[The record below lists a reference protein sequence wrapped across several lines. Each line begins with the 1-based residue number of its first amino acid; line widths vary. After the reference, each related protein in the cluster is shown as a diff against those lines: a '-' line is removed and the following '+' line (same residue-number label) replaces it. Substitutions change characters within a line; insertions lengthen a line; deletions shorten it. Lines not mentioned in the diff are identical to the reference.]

1 MIKFRIFRWGDG
13 PGVSRRAP
21 RDHKGAYRNRDRTI
35 RGREGDVMTEADVRE
50 EREIWRCSTVS
61 FEDGGKECRKPVSF
75 RSRRLFFPAKK
86 MDSPLNLWK

>member
-1 MIKFRIFRWGDG
+1 MVLEYLGGPHVITRVLIGNGD
-13 PGVSRRAP
+13 RA
-21 RDHKGAYRNRDRTI
+21 I

-75 RSRRLFFPAKK
+75 RSRRLSFPAKK